1 MTPNIQALHAVG
13 MAQRVSANNVANVNT
28 DGFLPSRVDFETGPD
43 GEGVRVQRIVREGAH
58 EARRRERRREALRR
72 EEREERRL
80 EEETAAGRR
89 VRERHAEEGLRRA
102 GENRRR
108 EEALRA
114 EDERIRRANETYFAE
129 KALQE
134 EWLAE
139 ASATDLAAEMVRMI
153 ENEQVFAANAAALH
167 TQMNMQGVLIDTLV

>member
-28 DGFLPSRVDFETGPD
+28 EGFLPSRVDFETGPD
-43 GEGVRVQRIVREGAH
+43 GEGVRVQRIVREGSH
-58 EARRRERRREALRR
+58 ETRQRERRREALRR
-72 EEREERRL
+72 EEREERHL
-80 EEETAAGRR
+80 EEEKAVGRR
-89 VRERHAEEGLRRA
+89 VRERHAEEGLRQA

-114 EDERIRRANETYFAE
+114 EDERIRRADEAYFAE
-129 KALQE
+129 KTLRQ

-153 ENEQVFAANAAALH
+153 ENEQVFAANAVALH

>member
-13 MAQRVSANNVANVNT
+13 TAQRASANNVANVNT
-28 DGFLPSRVDFETGPD
+28 EGFLPSRVDFETGPD
-43 GEGVRVQRIVREGAH
+43 GEGVRVQRIVREGSH
-58 EARRRERRREALRR
+58 ETRQRERRREALRR

-80 EEETAAGRR
+80 EEEKAVGRR
-89 VRERHAEEGLRRA
+89 VRERHAEEGLRQA

-114 EDERIRRANETYFAE
+114 EDERIRRADEAYFAE
-129 KALQE
+129 KTLRE

-153 ENEQVFAANAAALH
+153 ENEQVFAANAVALH